1 MRSQPTV
8 VFGHVMSRVL
18 PGAQVQTIGR
28 ERNLPH
34 LTIAFYNFTHISPN
48 LFKVNNNMC
57 MPLVKIN
64 YEQTN

>member
-1 MRSQPTV
+1 
-8 VFGHVMSRVL
+8 MSRVL